1 MMPSEVQA
9 DGEEK
14 KSCENSDDMIRL
26 WWRLLLDLDVAQ
38 GSQFNGRLLIN
49 NWACTGIVQP
59 IPQDDDGD
67 DDG

>member
-1 MMPSEVQA
+1 MMLGEVHIA
-9 DGEEK
+9 DG
-14 KSCENSDDMIRL
+14 CENNDDMIRF

-49 NWACTGIVQP
+49 NWACTDIVQP
-59 IPQDDDGD
+59 IPEDDDGD